1 MAAGYGDVGSGSSI
15 SAMRAMEL
23 DRQTGCWVITHV
35 RFAEFSVPD
44 RLCTARASYAPGDAL
59 TLAAQRV
66 SKHTTPLVPALPP
79 ARAGVRQ
86 VRVVSPPGAPLC
98 HPVTVTAL

>member
-44 RLCTARASYAPGDAL
+44 RLCTARASYAPGGAL

-66 SKHTTPLVPALPP
+66 SKHTT
-79 ARAGVRQ
+79 RAGAAPRALVRQ